1 MNEWMNQWIIVLR
14 MRYRPTAQ
22 PTNHPVERP
31 TNQQSNANGHGLLLI
46 GEDAQKIKTKY
57 QNKKSKQNIIQNEN
71 KGIRVYLTDDR
82 FALHLDDQ
90 TDGQSWIEDI

>member
-1 MNEWMNQWIIVLR
+1 MKIKKWKTQNE
-14 MRYRPTAQ
+14 
-22 PTNHPVERP
+22 
-31 TNQQSNANGHGLLLI
+31 QQKSKNKKWYKRKTKS
-46 GEDAQKIKTKY
+46 KIKTKY